1 MKNHLLLVVLDGMGD
16 RPVVSLG
23 GRTPLEAA
31 KTPTLDYLAKKGQVG
46 LIEPIF
52 KGPFPTSKDAHLS
65 LFGYSLNQWNMGRG
79 VFEAAGL
86 GLRLKKG
93 DIAFRGNWATVNESL
108 KVVDRR
114 AGRIEKAQ
122 PLVKALKKLHRLSGV
137 KFILKAGIEH
147 RFALVM
153 RGKGLSDQ
161 ISPNDFH
168 QTNVQVSRIT
178 SLDGKPESKRTA
190 LLLNQ
195 FIDEAHKILEN
206 NSFNKKRK
214 AQGLLPANYLLLRGA
229 GELKYIP
236 PFEKKWG
243 IPGAFITGGG
253 LYRGIAKILGMKE
266 IKVKGANG
274 EVTTNLVGKFTTG
287 AKIIKRFPFL
297 FLHVKGTDI
306 YGHDGDCR
314 GKKNFL
320 EKIDQAMAPLL
331 ELKKTTIIV
340 TADHC
345 TPCELKQHSTDLI
358 PVLIWSKKIR
368 EDAIQSWGERECQ
381 KGGLGLI
388 RQNQLLKRAFD
399 QFV

>member
-1 MKNHLLLVVLDGMGD
+1 MKNHLLLIVLDGMGD
-16 RPVVSLG
+16 RPVAALR

-31 KTPTLDYLAKKGQVG
+31 KTPTLDYLAKKGRVG
-46 LIEPIF
+46 LVEPIF

-86 GLRLKKG
+86 GVKLRKG
-93 DIAFRGNWATVNESL
+93 DIAFRGNWATVNKNLE
-108 KVVDRR
+108 VIDRR
-114 AGRIEKAQ
+114 AGRIERTQ
-122 PLVKALKKLHRLSGV
+122 PLAKALKKLHRLSGV
-137 KFILKAGIEH
+137 KFILKPGIEH

-168 QTNVQVSRIT
+168 QTGVKVSRIT
-178 SLDGKPESKRTA
+178 SLDGKPASRRTA

-195 FIDEAHKILEN
+195 FLDEAHQILEN
-206 NSFNKKRK
+206 IPFNKKRK
-214 AQGLLPANYLLLRGA
+214 EKGLLPANYLLLRGA

-243 IPGAFITGGG
+243 VPGAFITGGG
-253 LYRGIAKILGMKE
+253 LYRGVAKILGMKE

-274 EVTTNLVGKFTTG
+274 EVTTNLIGKFTMG
-287 AKIIKRFPFL
+287 AKMIQRFPFL

-306 YGHDGDCR
+306 YGHDGDCQ
-314 GKKNFL
+314 GKKDFI
-320 EKIDQAMAPLL
+320 EKIDQALAPLRDL
-331 ELKKTTIIV
+331 QGTTIIV

-368 EDAIQSWGERECQ
+368 EDSVSSWGEKECQ

-388 RQNQLLKRAFD
+388 RQNQLLEKAFKE
-399 QFV
+399 FI